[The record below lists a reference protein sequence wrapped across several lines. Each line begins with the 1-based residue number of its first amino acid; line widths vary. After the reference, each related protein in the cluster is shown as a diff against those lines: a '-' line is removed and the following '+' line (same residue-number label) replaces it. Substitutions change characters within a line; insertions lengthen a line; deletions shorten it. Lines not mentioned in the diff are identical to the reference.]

1 MMNRL
6 KLLLPIVILHAI
18 PMAVIWGVTLSMNL
32 FPRPRDYLMV
42 AYAAGGFLTSIY
54 SLIWLVWNPKVNVRN
69 YWLLNIGA
77 WLFYSVVITVAL
89 YVWGGKMIAPD
100 LGFLFGGMLALLWLP
115 VSYVFWF
122 RKGRKKI
129 DGAWG

>member
-1 MMNRL
+1 MKNRL
-6 KLLLPIVILHAI
+6 KLLLPIFILHAI

-32 FPRPRDYLMV
+32 FARPSDYLMV

-54 SLIWLVWNPKVNVRN
+54 SLIWFYWNPKVNVRN

-89 YVWGGKMIAPD
+89 YKGGGKMIAPD
-100 LGFLFGGMLALLWLP
+100 LGFLFGGMFTLLWLP

-122 RKGRKKI
+122 RKERETVN
-129 DGAWG
+129 GA